1 MARAST
7 ILAFALALSACRSR
21 RTNTP
26 IADAS
31 NASPAADHTAAGDAP
46 TVAPTPSPVPVAPW
60 GWRATT
66 LADVRAI
73 DAHGAVWS
81 VHGARLTDET
91 HAVTTTLP
99 DEIPCV
105 ARGFWSMEFARD
117 GVAYLMADGRFY
129 VRPAERAGFSVTP
142 LCSDVRGAPWSH
154 RAAGGWSFVS
164 HRSDAAEPTL
174 MLSRAVAGGTGWFA
188 ITGLDASTR
197 AVVLD
202 PNESFLSL
210 AEGQHLVFVD
220 RVNTVAGA
228 VIAGR
233 SDRFDGL
240 TRTAAGIVA
249 WRDDPGGRRLI
260 VFSESASGPFTRV
273 EGRRPAGP
281 PAEAVMRVDLTRFV
295 AVRDTS
301 VELSNDR
308 GERFETVLSLPS
320 NEAGITLARPAL
332 GWLPGHRLA
341 VAGVGGIASE
351 TPPGETAWR

>member
-1 MARAST
+1 M
-7 ILAFALALSACRSR
+7 
-21 RTNTP
+21 
-26 IADAS
+26 D
-31 NASPAADHTAAGDAP
+31 
-46 TVAPTPSPVPVAPW
+46 
-60 GWRATT
+60 

-73 DAHGAVWS
+73 DTHGAVWS
-81 VHGARLTDET
+81 VRGARLTDET

-117 GVAYLMADGRFY
+117 GAAYLMADGRFY
-129 VRPAERAGFSVTP
+129 VRPTERAGFSVTP
-142 LCSDVRGAPWSH
+142 LCSDVKGAPWSR

-164 HRSDAAEPTL
+164 HRSDAVEPTL
-174 MLSRAVAGGTGWFA
+174 MLSRAVAGDTGWYA
-188 ITGLDASTR
+188 ITGLDASTH
-197 AVVLD
+197 AAVLD
-202 PNESFLSL
+202 PSDSFLTL
-210 AEGQHLVFVD
+210 AEGDHLVFVD

-228 VIAGR
+228 VIAGQ

-249 WRDDPGGRRLI
+249 WRDDPDGRRLI
-260 VFSESASGPFTRV
+260 VYSESASGPFTRV

-281 PAEAVMRVDLTRFV
+281 PAQAVMRVDLTRFV

-308 GERFETVLSLPS
+308 GARFETVLSLPS
-320 NEAGITLARPAL
+320 NEAGITLARPVL